1 MGRCQYPQRSP
12 PRGPAGPSRA
22 GRRLDAM
29 TATITVGFDLD
40 LTLVDSRPGIAA
52 TYRALTE
59 RTGVYIDAEAAS
71 HRLGPPLDV
80 ELARGV
86 PPDEIEIA
94 GELYR
99 QLYPHTAVETS
110 PALPG
115 VAPALAA
122 VRARLGRIIVITGK
136 YE

>member
-1 MGRCQYPQRSP
+1 MGECQYPQRSP
-12 PRGPAGPSRA
+12 AGRSA
-22 GRRLDAM
+22 GRSPTRRRLDAM
-29 TATITVGFDLD
+29 TAPITVGFDLD

-71 HRLGPPLDV
+71 HRLRPPLDV
-80 ELARGV
+80 ELARWF

-122 VRARLGRIIVITGK
+122 
-136 YE
+136 